1 MEHNTNSTRKRKLH
15 PVVKGLIIFGSCII
29 IAIAGISI
37 YYLVSPFEK
46 GLRYYDNGN
55 YTEAVK
61 WFRKAAER
69 GDADA
74 QFMLGT
80 FYENGEGVS
89 QDYQEAVK
97 WYRKAAEQ
105 GNADAQFLLGGLYAT
120 GQGVPQDD
128 AEAVKWLRKAAE
140 QGHAEAELMLI
151 LMGESK

>member
-29 IAIAGISI
+29 ITIAGISI

-80 FYENGEGVS
+80 FYENGEGVP
-89 QDYQEAVK
+89 QDY
-97 WYRKAAEQ
+97 
-105 GNADAQFLLGGLYAT
+105 
-120 GQGVPQDD
+120 

-140 QGHAEAELMLI
+140 QGHAEAEMMLI

>member
-80 FYENGEGVS
+80 FYENGEGVP
-89 QDYQEAVK
+89 QDDREAVKWYRKAVEQGLAAAQYNLGSCYYQGEGVPKDYTEAVK
-97 WYRKAAEQ
+97 WYRKAAKQ
-105 GNADAQFLLGGLYAT
+105 GQTDAQKRLRELGKS
-120 GQGVPQDD
+120 
-128 AEAVKWLRKAAE
+128 E
-140 QGHAEAELMLI
+140 
-151 LMGESK
+151 

>member
-80 FYENGEGVS
+80 FYENGEGVP